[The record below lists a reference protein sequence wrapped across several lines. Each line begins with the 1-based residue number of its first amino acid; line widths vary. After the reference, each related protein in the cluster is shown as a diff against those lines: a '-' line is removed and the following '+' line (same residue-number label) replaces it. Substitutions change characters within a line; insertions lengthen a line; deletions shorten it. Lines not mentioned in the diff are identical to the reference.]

1 MNRII
6 RYLRLDD
13 LLADDDELFDGSKF
27 DLATGLQD
35 NRHRHYDPTPGKWMS
50 DEPLG
55 YNADDVNVTP
65 YVDRPPP
72 PQQPRR
78 PFCEQVHQRR

>member
-13 LLADDDELFDGSKF
+13 LLADDADVFDGSRL
-27 DLATGLQD
+27 DLSTGLQD
-35 NRHRHYDPTPGKWMS
+35 NRHRHYDPTPGQWMS
-50 DEPLG
+50 VEPLG

-65 YVDRPPP
+65 YVGQ
-72 PQQPRR
+72 PQ
-78 PFCEQVHQRR
+78 